1 MYTLTDIRVASTIP
15 EQSRYLLLVGF
26 ALNGPAR
33 TPFTIKDGINPYE
46 LLGDCLLADA
56 YVEARL
62 QGIEPL
68 VLRLNGNHATQTIK
82 VNDVP
87 IFTVEAVQGNTESNN
102 IVLHVFPT
110 HLSVKGLITDRTYLF
125 SEYPTADRLVDA
137 INFDAD
143 YGLGEIKGNALSA
156 LFPTK
161 DLTDKEYQLFLEE
174 GRDESHLVV
183 RNERLSEVTI
193 DERINLLRDTL
204 LESYDE
210 EYASNSEFSPFN
222 IDTVILTDFAH
233 ELYPSATEIL
243 GKFCESKT
251 LEQPLFC
258 SGLIGSYLLNG
269 EDDVT
274 ESVASLV
281 EKGNKGHSHDYYK
294 HVEVVLGTQR
304 AYENEDKKIPVVTG
318 FGAMRYLQASHL
330 SATNKKISTILNLFA
345 RIRKEDVALL
355 TSNGYTCI
363 VPSIRKG
370 FVAYKSTSF
379 IENQQLVSS
388 KPHYVR
394 PMYEAISFL
403 LDDLD
408 IMIGSNI
415 SRLQMSKVTNLFND
429 KIRELVEKRESFKD
443 IQYEVYF
450 KSQDTIG
457 VSLVFIPYGEVSSV
471 QSNVLYDTA
480 RKAVVTWR

>member
-1 MYTLTDIRVASTIP
+1 MYSLTDIRVASTIP
-15 EQSRYLLLVGF
+15 QQSRYLLLVGF

-33 TPFTIKDGINPYE
+33 TPFTLKDETNPYE
-46 LLGDCLLADA
+46 ILGDCLLADA

-62 QGIEPL
+62 QGVEPL
-68 VLRLNGNHATQTIK
+68 ILRLNGNHATQTIK
-82 VNDVP
+82 VNNEPV
-87 IFTVEAVQGNTESNN
+87 FTLESVQGNQGANDV
-102 IVLHVFPT
+102 IIHVFPT
-110 HLSVKGLITDRTYLF
+110 HLSIKGITTDRTYLF
-125 SEYPTADRLVDA
+125 SEYPTTDRLVDA
-137 INFDAD
+137 INFDAI
-143 YGLGEIKGNALSA
+143 YGLGEVRGNAVQS

-161 DLTDKEYQLFLEE
+161 DLTDTEYQLFLEG
-174 GRDESHLVV
+174 GREDSHLVV
-183 RNERLSEVTI
+183 RNERLSEVVL
-193 DERINLLRDTL
+193 DERMRLLEETL
-204 LESYDE
+204 LESYGDD
-210 EYASNSEFSPFN
+210 YASNAEFSPFN

-233 ELYPSATEIL
+233 ELYPKAIEVL
-243 GKFCESKT
+243 GKFCASKT

-269 EDDVT
+269 EDNVT

-281 EKGNKGHSHDYYK
+281 EKGNKGHAHEYYK
-294 HVEVVLGTQR
+294 HVEVVLGMQR
-304 AYENEDKKIPVVTG
+304 PYENEDKKIPVVTG
-318 FGAMRYLQASHL
+318 FGAMRYLLPTHFA
-330 SATNKKISTILNLFA
+330 ATNKKIPTILNLFA

-370 FVAYKSTSF
+370 YVAYKSTSF

-394 PMYEAISFL
+394 PMYDAISFL
-403 LDDLD
+403 LNDLD
-408 IMIGSNI
+408 LLIGSNI
-415 SRLQMSKVTNLFND
+415 SRLQMNKVTNLFNE
-429 KIRELVEKRESFKD
+429 KIRDLVEKKEVFKE
-443 IQYEVYF
+443 ITYEVNF

-457 VSLVFIPYGEVSSV
+457 VSLVFIPHGEVSSV